1 MKNGTNKATTND
13 FVDNDQK
20 LWLNMPK
27 GTLTRFSKFIEFLE
41 LFFTED
47 LLELIF
53 DQTKLY
59 MSSKT

>member
-1 MKNGTNKATTND
+1 MKNGTNQATPND
-13 FVDNDQK
+13 FVDNDEK
-20 LWLNMPK
+20 LRLNMPE
-27 GTLTRFSKFIEFLE
+27 GTLTIFSKFIEFLE

-59 MSSKT
+59 MSGKI

>member
-1 MKNGTNKATTND
+1 MKNGTNKATPND

-20 LWLNMPK
+20 LSLNMPE

-59 MSSKT
+59 MSGKI